1 MACFPHSRTGE
12 RIACSVKPSP
22 ASTHHTGECAL
33 RAGEGVVRLMAIV
46 DELEAQV
53 EERKEKAERLMQA
66 VLREA
71 FEG

>member
-1 MACFPHSRTGE
+1 
-12 RIACSVKPSP
+12 
-22 ASTHHTGECAL
+22 
-33 RAGEGVVRLMAIV
+33 MAIV